1 MNAFLTLLVN
11 QIVGALFDGA
21 PEIEDLGDIFIGGNG
36 DDNFQGG
43 DQDDIFIGGNGDDTI
58 LGGAGTDV
66 AFAGRGNDTV
76 VGQTGNDVAF
86 LGSGND
92 RFIWNN
98 GDGSD
103 FINGG
108 AGKDTT
114 EVNGADGPGDEFEL
128 VQANGQAIFNRL
140 NLGPF
145 TLTNESI
152 EKFKINGL
160 GGDDSLTVGDLT
172 GSDVKKVV
180 FSGGDGNDILD
191 ARESSTEIKARGGKG
206 DDTLLGGSAED
217 TFYGGSGNDLVVG
230 QRGDDTAY
238 LGRGDDRFIWN
249 NGDGSDFIDGDAG
262 FDVTEVN
269 GADGAGDE
277 FDLRAVDGQA
287 IFNRLNLG
295 LFTLTNEEIE
305 QFEIN
310 GQGGDDSLTVGDL
323 TDSDV
328 QKVVFSGGDGNDTL
342 DARESST
349 TIEAFGG
356 EGDDLLLGGSA
367 VDTFFAGAGD
377 DIVVGQRGDDIAYL
391 EDGDDRFVW
400 NNGDG
405 SDFINGGEGFDV
417 TQVNG
422 ADGAGDE
429 FDLRAVEGQAI
440 FNRLNLGLFTLTNE
454 GIEQFEINGQGG
466 DDSFTVGDLTGSEV
480 QKVVFSGGDGNDT
493 LDARESS
500 TTIEAFGGEGD
511 DLLLGGSAVDTF
523 FAGAGDDIVVGQR
536 GDDIAYL
543 EDGDDRFIWNNG
555 DGSDFIS
562 GGEGFDVTQVNG
574 ADGAGDEF
582 DLRAVEG
589 QAIFNR
595 LNLGLFTLT
604 NEGIE
609 QFVIN
614 GQGGDDS
621 FTVGDLT
628 GSEVQS
634 VLFSGG
640 DGNDFL
646 NASGTLT
653 PVTADG
659 GDGDDILI
667 GGAGDDILIGGNGA
681 DLLIGGAGNN
691 ILIGGN
697 GADFFGFDTGAAF
710 NAADIGTNQIQN
722 FEAGDSIV
730 LDLTVFAELA
740 SAVGGALAASEFAVV
755 NSAEEAALSDAL
767 IIYGA
772 DTGNLYYNPNGIEDG
787 FGNGA
792 QFATIEG
799 APTLTAN
806 DFVIQA

>member
-1 MNAFLTLLVN
+1 MNFFLTLLVN
-11 QIVGALFDGA
+11 QIVGALFQDA
-21 PEIEDLGDIFIGGNG
+21 PEIEDLGDILIGGNG
-36 DDNFQGG
+36 DDGLQGG
-43 DQDDIFIGGNGDDTI
+43 DQDDIFFGLNGDDTI

-66 AFAGRGNDTV
+66 VFAGSGDDTV

-86 LGSGND
+86 LGSGDDRFIWNNGDGSDSINGGAGYDITQVNGADGPGDQFDLREENGQAIFNRLNLGLFTLTNESIEKFEINGQGGDDSLTVGDLSASDVKKVVFSGGDGNDTLDARESSTTIEAYGGDGDDLLLGGSAIDTFFAGAGNDIVVGQRGNDIAYLEDGDD

-108 AGKDTT
+108 EGFDVTQ
-114 EVNGADGPGDEFEL
+114 VNGADGPGDEF
-128 VQANGQAIFNRL
+128 
-140 NLGPF
+140 
-145 TLTNESI
+145 
-152 EKFKINGL
+152 
-160 GGDDSLTVGDLT
+160 
-172 GSDVKKVV
+172 
-180 FSGGDGNDILD
+180 
-191 ARESSTEIKARGGKG
+191 
-206 DDTLLGGSAED
+206 
-217 TFYGGSGNDLVVG
+217 
-230 QRGDDTAY
+230 
-238 LGRGDDRFIWN
+238 
-249 NGDGSDFIDGDAG
+249 
-262 FDVTEVN
+262 
-269 GADGAGDE
+269 
-277 FDLRAVDGQA
+277 DLREENGQA

-310 GQGGDDSLTVGDL
+310 GQGGDDSLTVGEL
-323 TDSDV
+323 TGSDV

-356 EGDDLLLGGSA
+356 DGDDLLLGGSA
-367 VDTFFAGAGD
+367 VDTFFAGAGN
-377 DIVVGQRGDDIAYL
+377 DIVVGQRGNDIAYL
-391 EDGDDRFVW
+391 EDGDDRFIW

-405 SDFINGGEGFDV
+405 SDFISGGLGFDV

-429 FDLRAVEGQAI
+429 FDLSQVDGQAI

-466 DDSFTVGDLTGSEV
+466 DDSFT
-480 QKVVFSGGDGNDT
+480 
-493 LDARESS
+493 
-500 TTIEAFGGEGD
+500 
-511 DLLLGGSAVDTF
+511 
-523 FAGAGDDIVVGQR
+523 
-536 GDDIAYL
+536 
-543 EDGDDRFIWNNG
+543 
-555 DGSDFIS
+555 
-562 GGEGFDVTQVNG
+562 
-574 ADGAGDEF
+574 
-582 DLRAVEG
+582 
-589 QAIFNR
+589 
-595 LNLGLFTLT
+595 
-604 NEGIE
+604 
-609 QFVIN
+609 IN
-614 GQGGDDS
+614 
-621 FTVGDLT
+621 DLT

-634 VLFSGG
+634 VIFSGG

-646 NASGTLT
+646 NAIGTFT
-653 PVTADG
+653 PITADG
-659 GDGDDILI
+659 GEGNDILI

-681 DLLIGGAGNN
+681 NLLIGGGGNN

-710 NAADIGTNQIQN
+710 NATDIGTNQIQN

-730 LDLTVFAELA
+730 LDLTVFAELN
-740 SAVGGALAASEFAVV
+740 SAVGGALSADEFAVV

-767 IIYGA
+767 IVYGA

-792 QFATIEG
+792 QFATLEG

>member
-1 MNAFLTLLVN
+1 MNFFLTLLVN
-11 QIVGALFDGA
+11 QIVGALFQDA
-21 PEIEDLGDIFIGGNG
+21 PEIEDLGDILIGSNG
-36 DDNFQGG
+36 DDGLQGG
-43 DQDDIFIGGNGDDTI
+43 DQDDIFFGLGGDDTI

-66 AFAGRGNDTV
+66 VFAGSGDDTV

-86 LGSGND
+86 LGSGDDRFIWNNGDGSDSINGGAGYDTTQVNGADGPGDEFDLREENGQAIFNRLNLGLFTLTNESIERFEINGQGGDDSLTVGELSASDVKKVVFSGGDGNDTLDARESSTTIEAYGGDGDDLLLGGSAVDTFFAGAGNDIVVGQRGNDIAYLEGGDD

-108 AGKDTT
+108 
-114 EVNGADGPGDEFEL
+114 E
-128 VQANGQAIFNRL
+128 
-140 NLGPF
+140 
-145 TLTNESI
+145 
-152 EKFKINGL
+152 
-160 GGDDSLTVGDLT
+160 
-172 GSDVKKVV
+172 
-180 FSGGDGNDILD
+180 
-191 ARESSTEIKARGGKG
+191 
-206 DDTLLGGSAED
+206 
-217 TFYGGSGNDLVVG
+217 
-230 QRGDDTAY
+230 
-238 LGRGDDRFIWN
+238 
-249 NGDGSDFIDGDAG
+249 G
-262 FDVTEVN
+262 FDVTQVN

-277 FDLRAVDGQA
+277 FDLREENGQA

-310 GQGGDDSLTVGDL
+310 GQGGDDSLTVGEL
-323 TDSDV
+323 TGSDV

-356 EGDDLLLGGSA
+356 DGDDLLLGGSA
-367 VDTFFAGAGD
+367 VDTFFAGAGN
-377 DIVVGQRGDDIAYL
+377 DIVVGQRG
-391 EDGDDRFVW
+391 
-400 NNGDG
+400 N
-405 SDFINGGEGFDV
+405 
-417 TQVNG
+417 
-422 ADGAGDE
+422 
-429 FDLRAVEGQAI
+429 
-440 FNRLNLGLFTLTNE
+440 
-454 GIEQFEINGQGG
+454 
-466 DDSFTVGDLTGSEV
+466 
-480 QKVVFSGGDGNDT
+480 
-493 LDARESS
+493 
-500 TTIEAFGGEGD
+500 
-511 DLLLGGSAVDTF
+511 
-523 FAGAGDDIVVGQR
+523 
-536 GDDIAYL
+536 DIAYL

-555 DGSDFIS
+555 DGSDFIN
-562 GGEGFDVTQVNG
+562 GGKGFDVTQVNG

-582 DLRAVEG
+582 DLSQVDG

-604 NEGIE
+604 NESIE
-609 QFVIN
+609 QFEIN

-621 FTVGDLT
+621 FTINDLT

-634 VLFSGG
+634 VVFSGG
-640 DGNDFL
+640 EGNDFL
-646 NASGTLT
+646 NAIGTFT
-653 PVTADG
+653 PVIADG
-659 GDGDDILI
+659 GEGNDILI
-667 GGAGDDILIGGNGA
+667 GGAGDDILIGGNGV
-681 DLLIGGAGNN
+681 DLLIGGGGND

-697 GADFFGFDTGAAF
+697 GADFFGFDTGAGF

-740 SAVGGALAASEFAVV
+740 SAVGGALSASEFAVV

-767 IIYGA
+767 IVYGA
-772 DTGNLYYNPNGIEDG
+772 DTGNLYYNPNGIEEG

>member
-1 MNAFLTLLVN
+1 MNFFLTLLVN
-11 QIVGALFDGA
+11 QIVGALFQDA
-21 PEIEDLGDIFIGGNG
+21 PEIEDLGDILIGGNG
-36 DDNFQGG
+36 DDGLQGG
-43 DQDDIFIGGNGDDTI
+43 DQDDIFFGLGGDDTI

-66 AFAGRGNDTV
+66 VFAGSGDDTV

-86 LGSGND
+86 LGSGDDRFIWNNGDGSDSINGGAGYDTTQVNGADGPGDQFDLREENGQAIFNRLNLGLFTLTNESIERFEINGQGGDDSLTVGDLSASDVKKVVFSGGDGNDTLDARESSTTIEAYGGEGDDLLLGGSAEDTFFAGAGNDIVVGQRGNDIAYLEDGDD

-108 AGKDTT
+108 
-114 EVNGADGPGDEFEL
+114 E
-128 VQANGQAIFNRL
+128 
-140 NLGPF
+140 
-145 TLTNESI
+145 
-152 EKFKINGL
+152 
-160 GGDDSLTVGDLT
+160 
-172 GSDVKKVV
+172 
-180 FSGGDGNDILD
+180 
-191 ARESSTEIKARGGKG
+191 
-206 DDTLLGGSAED
+206 
-217 TFYGGSGNDLVVG
+217 
-230 QRGDDTAY
+230 
-238 LGRGDDRFIWN
+238 
-249 NGDGSDFIDGDAG
+249 G
-262 FDVTEVN
+262 FDVTQVN

-277 FDLRAVDGQA
+277 FDLREENGQA

-310 GQGGDDSLTVGDL
+310 GQGGDDSLTVGEL
-323 TDSDV
+323 TGSDV
-328 QKVVFSGGDGNDTL
+328 QKVVFSGGEGNDVL

-349 TIEAFGG
+349 AIEAFGG
-356 EGDDLLLGGSA
+356 DGDDLLQGGSA

-377 DIVVGQRGDDIAYL
+377 DIVVGQRG
-391 EDGDDRFVW
+391 
-400 NNGDG
+400 N
-405 SDFINGGEGFDV
+405 
-417 TQVNG
+417 
-422 ADGAGDE
+422 
-429 FDLRAVEGQAI
+429 
-440 FNRLNLGLFTLTNE
+440 
-454 GIEQFEINGQGG
+454 
-466 DDSFTVGDLTGSEV
+466 
-480 QKVVFSGGDGNDT
+480 
-493 LDARESS
+493 
-500 TTIEAFGGEGD
+500 
-511 DLLLGGSAVDTF
+511 
-523 FAGAGDDIVVGQR
+523 
-536 GDDIAYL
+536 DIAYL

-582 DLRAVEG
+582 DLSQVDG

-609 QFVIN
+609 QFEIN

-621 FTVGDLT
+621 FTINDLT

-646 NASGTLT
+646 NASGTFT

-659 GDGDDILI
+659 GEGDDILI

-681 DLLIGGAGNN
+681 DLLIGGGGND

-730 LDLTVFAELA
+730 LDMTVFAELN
-740 SAVGGALAASEFAVV
+740 SAVGGALSASEFAVV

-767 IIYGA
+767 IVYGA

-799 APTLTAN
+799 APTLTVN

>member
-1 MNAFLTLLVN
+1 MNFFLTLLVN
-11 QIVGALFDGA
+11 QIVGALFQDA
-21 PEIEDLGDIFIGGNG
+21 PEIEDLGDILIGSNG
-36 DDNFQGG
+36 DDGLQGG
-43 DQDDIFIGGNGDDTI
+43 DQDDIFLGLGGDDTI

-66 AFAGRGNDTV
+66 IFAGSGDDTV

-86 LGSGND
+86 LGSGDDRFIWNNGDGSDSINGGAGYDTTQVNGADGPGDEFDLREENGQAIFNRLNLGLFTLTNESIERFEINGQGGDDSLTVGELSASDVKKVVFSGGDGNDTLDARESSTTIEAYGGDGDDLLLGGSAVDTFFAGAGNDIVVGQRGNDIAYLEGGDD

-108 AGKDTT
+108 
-114 EVNGADGPGDEFEL
+114 E
-128 VQANGQAIFNRL
+128 
-140 NLGPF
+140 
-145 TLTNESI
+145 
-152 EKFKINGL
+152 
-160 GGDDSLTVGDLT
+160 
-172 GSDVKKVV
+172 
-180 FSGGDGNDILD
+180 
-191 ARESSTEIKARGGKG
+191 
-206 DDTLLGGSAED
+206 
-217 TFYGGSGNDLVVG
+217 
-230 QRGDDTAY
+230 
-238 LGRGDDRFIWN
+238 
-249 NGDGSDFIDGDAG
+249 G
-262 FDVTEVN
+262 FDVTQVN

-277 FDLRAVDGQA
+277 FDLREENGQA

-310 GQGGDDSLTVGDL
+310 GQGGDDSLTVGEL
-323 TDSDV
+323 TGSDV

-356 EGDDLLLGGSA
+356 DGDDLLLGGSA
-367 VDTFFAGAGD
+367 VDTFFAGAGN
-377 DIVVGQRGDDIAYL
+377 DIVVGQRG
-391 EDGDDRFVW
+391 
-400 NNGDG
+400 N
-405 SDFINGGEGFDV
+405 
-417 TQVNG
+417 
-422 ADGAGDE
+422 
-429 FDLRAVEGQAI
+429 
-440 FNRLNLGLFTLTNE
+440 
-454 GIEQFEINGQGG
+454 
-466 DDSFTVGDLTGSEV
+466 
-480 QKVVFSGGDGNDT
+480 
-493 LDARESS
+493 
-500 TTIEAFGGEGD
+500 
-511 DLLLGGSAVDTF
+511 
-523 FAGAGDDIVVGQR
+523 
-536 GDDIAYL
+536 DIAYL

-555 DGSDFIS
+555 DGSDFIN
-562 GGEGFDVTQVNG
+562 GGTGFDVTQVNG

-582 DLRAVEG
+582 DLSQVDG

-604 NEGIE
+604 NKGIE
-609 QFVIN
+609 QFEIN

-621 FTVGDLT
+621 FTINDLT

-634 VLFSGG
+634 VIFSGG
-640 DGNDFL
+640 EGNDFL
-646 NASGTLT
+646 NAIGTFT
-653 PVTADG
+653 PVIADG
-659 GDGDDILI
+659 GEGNDILI

-681 DLLIGGAGNN
+681 DLLIGGGGND

-697 GADFFGFDTGAAF
+697 GADFFGFDTGSAF

-740 SAVGGALAASEFAVV
+740 SAVGGALSADEFAVV

-767 IIYGA
+767 IVYGA
-772 DTGNLYYNPNGIEDG
+772 DTGNLYYNPNGIEEG

>member
-1 MNAFLTLLVN
+1 MNAFLALLVN
-11 QIVGALFDGA
+11 QIVGNIFDNA

-43 DQDDIFIGGNGDDTI
+43 DQDDIFFGANGDDTI

-66 AFAGRGNDTV
+66 VFAGGGNDTV

-86 LGSGND
+86 LGAGHD

-108 AGKDTT
+108 AGNDTT

-128 VQANGQAIFNRL
+128 TEANGQAIFNRL
-140 NLGPF
+140 NLGLF

-152 EKFKINGL
+152 EKFKINGQ

-172 GSDVKKVV
+172 DSDVQKVV

-191 ARESSTEIKARGGKG
+191 ARESSTEIKARGGNG
-206 DDTLLGGSAED
+206 NDLLQGGSAED
-217 TFYGGSGNDLVVG
+217 TFYGGAGDDVVVG

-262 FDVTEVN
+262 FDITQVN

-277 FDLRAVDGQA
+277 FDLSQENGQA

-310 GQGGDDSLTVGDL
+310 GQGGDDSLTVNDL
-323 TDSDV
+323 TGSDV

-356 EGDDLLLGGSA
+356 DGDDLLLGGSA
-367 VDTFFAGAGD
+367 VDTFFAGAGN
-377 DIVVGQRGDDIAYL
+377 DIVVGQRGNDIAYL
-391 EDGDDRFVW
+391 EEGDDRFIW

-405 SDFINGGEGFDV
+405 SDFINGGLGFDV

-429 FDLRAVEGQAI
+429 FDLRQVDGQAI

-480 QKVVFSGGDGNDT
+480 
-493 LDARESS
+493 E
-500 TTIEAFGGEGD
+500 
-511 DLLLGGSAVDTF
+511 
-523 FAGAGDDIVVGQR
+523 
-536 GDDIAYL
+536 
-543 EDGDDRFIWNNG
+543 
-555 DGSDFIS
+555 
-562 GGEGFDVTQVNG
+562 
-574 ADGAGDEF
+574 
-582 DLRAVEG
+582 
-589 QAIFNR
+589 
-595 LNLGLFTLT
+595 
-604 NEGIE
+604 
-609 QFVIN
+609 
-614 GQGGDDS
+614 
-621 FTVGDLT
+621 
-628 GSEVQS
+628 S

-640 DGNDFL
+640 AGNDFL

-659 GDGDDILI
+659 GDGNDILI
-667 GGAGDDILIGGNGA
+667 GGAGDDILIGGDGA
-681 DLLIGGAGNN
+681 DLLIGGAGND
-691 ILIGGN
+691 ILIGGD

-722 FEAGDSIV
+722 FEAIDSIV
-730 LDLTVFAELA
+730 LDVTVFAELT
-740 SAVGGALAASEFAVV
+740 SAVGGTLSANEFAVV
-755 NSAEEAALSDAL
+755 NSVEEAALSDAL

-799 APTLTAN
+799 APTLEAN